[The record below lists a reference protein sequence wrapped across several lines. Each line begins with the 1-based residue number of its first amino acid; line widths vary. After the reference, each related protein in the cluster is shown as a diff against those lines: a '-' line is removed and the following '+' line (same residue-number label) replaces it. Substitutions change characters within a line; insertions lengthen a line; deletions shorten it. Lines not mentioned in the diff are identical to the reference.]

1 MVRDGLRFAA
11 PALSRNP
18 KTFPFYNPEKV
29 QTRTNPFSC
38 SLPLR
43 GEGWGGGLRFA
54 QFDQPAKLQTRRAN
68 PKSYALPPAPALAS
82 APALSRNPKSYKPL
96 FLLPPTPWGGLGRGP
111 RFAQFDQPAKLQ
123 TRRANPKSYALPPAP
138 ALAPAP
144 ALSRNPKSYTP
155 LFLLPPTPWGGL
167 GRGAAVRSVRPTR
180 KVTRSPPAP
189 ALAPAPALSL
199 NPKS

>member
-96 FLLPPTPWGGLGRGP
+96 FLLPPTPWGGLGRGAAVRSALP
-111 RFAQFDQPAKLQ
+111 TRKVTNSARQPEKL
-123 TRRANPKSYALPPAP
+123 RAPPSARAESQPEKLHAPFPAPSHSVGRVGEGGRGSLSSTNPQSYALPPSARAGP
-138 ALAPAP
+138 SARAESQPEKL
-144 ALSRNPKSYTP
+144 T
-155 LFLLPPTPWGGL
+155 
-167 GRGAAVRSVRPTR
+167 
-180 KVTRSPPAP
+180 
-189 ALAPAPALSL
+189 
-199 NPKS
+199 